1 MAIFKFNYE
10 HRGTSFFFNALF
22 TSVTFAIILVFNDQ
36 LDKYLEQQKYF
47 SDLAYKDFVSML
59 TENKEIKQTVLHE
72 KKETISK
79 NINIP
84 KKAIA
89 SYGKSPTQGT
99 KPSKLVL
106 KNK

>member
-47 SDLAYKDFVSML
+47 REDTHPY
-59 TENKEIKQTVLHE
+59 IKGVQIRRRYFTCNLCFYIH
-72 KKETISK
+72 ISFCFWM
-79 NINIP
+79 
-84 KKAIA
+84 
-89 SYGKSPTQGT
+89 G
-99 KPSKLVL
+99 
-106 KNK
+106 